1 MSTEWLA
8 AHGPTQTT
16 NIVLALILNVLQYRG
31 IAFSL
36 RGCKMFPAACCES
49 TALVALSCCHFGLR
63 PVVAPRS
70 SGRLWWM
77 RVIFC
82 ATLCKAPNAI
92 DTLNSLFR
100 YRLSVSIMA
109 RLRLAILSTA

>member
-1 MSTEWLA
+1 MTTQPHTNY
-8 AHGPTQTT
+8 AHRTCPT
-16 NIVLALILNVLQYRG
+16 LNVLQYG
-31 IAFSL
+31 FIAFSL

-63 PVVAPRS
+63 PDVAPRS

-82 ATLCKAPNAI
+82 ATLCKGRNAI
-92 DTLNSLFR
+92 DILNSLFG

-109 RLRLAILSTA
+109 RLRVAI